1 MVLPSCRSA
10 PVVDL
15 SPHQRPT
22 GRQPP
27 GQDTPQTGHAD
38 AGSPAPPMWRLASP
52 VATSRKVRGCWEL
65 KSRPTEPPWNPQA
78 LGGTLAGRPGFEPAD
93 SVQRSPS
100 QLPAATAPRGHSAQR
115 ADARACWE
123 GGLPW
128 RGPAGSCRTPNPKT
142 LLGSRPPRPPAP
154 CTRAPVG
161 PRGPV
166 RAKGAEGSKLPFQR
180 ETFQAGN

>member
-1 MVLPSCRSA
+1 MQKRPCRIPLAPSEADRPAAPWPEHPADLPR
-10 PVVDL
+10 
-15 SPHQRPT
+15 RR
-22 GRQPP
+22 RQPC
-27 GQDTPQTGHAD
+27 
-38 AGSPAPPMWRLASP
+38 ASY
-52 VATSRKVRGCWEL
+52 VATCLACSDLPKGKGLLEL

-93 SVQRSPS
+93 SVQCSPS
-100 QLPAATAPRGHSAQR
+100 QLPAGTAPRGHSALR

-128 RGPAGSCRTPNPKT
+128 RGPVGSCRTPNPKT

-161 PRGPV
+161 QRGPV